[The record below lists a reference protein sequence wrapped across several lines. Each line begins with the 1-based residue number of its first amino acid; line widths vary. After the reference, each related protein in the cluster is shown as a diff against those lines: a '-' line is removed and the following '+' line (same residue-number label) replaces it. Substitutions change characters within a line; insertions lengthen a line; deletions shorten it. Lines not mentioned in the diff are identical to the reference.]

1 MVVSSDFANCRKLFY
16 NACNSLA
23 DVYKEINKVLGE
35 ASYESDWECNVLREY
50 RETIGN
56 MLKVTWER
64 QKGGAILDTSKTAY
78 RTKEEQ
84 AAVKDDLLHFIH
96 AVAYGELSEPEHIKA
111 LVPAVEAFSNI
122 FQPS

>member
-23 DVYKEINKVLGE
+23 DVYKEINKILGE
-35 ASYESDWECNVLREY
+35 ASYESDWECKVLREY

-64 QKGGAILDTSKTAY
+64 
-78 RTKEEQ
+78 
-84 AAVKDDLLHFIH
+84 
-96 AVAYGELSEPEHIKA
+96 
-111 LVPAVEAFSNI
+111 
-122 FQPS
+122 